1 LQSFSY
7 RLHLIERRT
16 VCYLLRLELES
27 EAGLRMPTNNEIRF
41 AQAISSGLDR
51 EVELLR
57 ELLDRTLE
65 RIARKC
71 PQAPEQRQLQRSA

>member
-1 LQSFSY
+1 MQSFSY

-16 VCYLLRLELES
+16 VRYLLRLELES
-27 EAGLRMPTNNEIRF
+27 EVGLRMPTKNQIRF
-41 AQAISSGLDR
+41 AQALCAGLDR

-65 RIARKC
+65 RIARKR